1 MVLFLLMEVMAMSE
15 SAKRST
21 VYFSPDLHRALRIK
35 AADTQRT
42 VSDLVNDAVR
52 MALRE
57 DQEDL
62 AAFAERQAEPV
73 MTYEELLS
81 DLKAHGKI

>member
-1 MVLFLLMEVMAMSE
+1 MSE

-42 VSDLVNDAVR
+42 MSDLINDAVR

-62 AAFAERQAEPV
+62 AAFVERQAEPV
-73 MTYEELLS
+73 MTYEELLRV
-81 DLKAHGKI
+81 LKAHGKI